1 MKQMKEYQ
9 GNTLLKSVSTL
20 EKQRTSELFG
30 SSSQTSLG
38 DDSLGS
44 FWPSGFHLKGEY
56 ETGKGHSR
64 IFSQGQ
70 PPMQLHHIFILT
82 TELILKTRKPF

>member
-9 GNTLLKSVSTL
+9 RNTLLKSVSTL
-20 EKQRTSELFG
+20 NKWSASELFG

-64 IFSQGQ
+64 ITAASHFYPDNWIDFKSKK
-70 PPMQLHHIFILT
+70 T
-82 TELILKTRKPF
+82 ILK